1 MRYDH
6 KIMKYNELNF
16 EQGPIRPPSEA
27 GSLLLR
33 VTRNCPW
40 NRCAFCS
47 TYKGKKFS
55 RRPVEEIL
63 ADIDKMA
70 SIYKEIKQISW
81 RIGDGGEFTNRV
93 INSVFKDHNLP
104 DSFRSVAYWIASG
117 GETIFLQ
124 DANSLM
130 LSTDSLIEI
139 LNHIRRNFPQVIR
152 VTSYARASTLKQKTV
167 DEYIRLKE
175 CGMSR
180 LHVGMESGSD
190 RVLKLIDKGCKSEQ
204 MVEGGNRVV
213 EAGISLCLYVI
224 PGIGGVELSE
234 DHTRETA
241 RVINVVNP
249 SFVRLR
255 SLYVRPNT
263 TLASMVEQG
272 KFTTPDED
280 QVVMEI
286 RDIVERLVNV
296 TTTIVSDH
304 VLNLLEEVEGKLP
317 EEKEKIL
324 AVIDQYL
331 KLPDE
336 ERLMYQLGRRGGA
349 FRSVNDLYRPGVL
362 SRLEAAKREIEKDM
376 PGGIPDYI
384 QAIKKRFV

>member
-1 MRYDH
+1 
-6 KIMKYNELNF
+6 MKKSELDF

-55 RRPVEEIL
+55 RRPIEEIL
-63 ADIDKMA
+63 TDIDTMA
-70 SIYKEIKQISW
+70 TIYNEIKKISW
-81 RIGDGGEFTNRV
+81 TMGDAGQFTNRV
-93 INSVFKDHNLP
+93 ISSVFKDSMLP
-104 DSFRSVAYWIASG
+104 DAFRSVAYWIAAG

-130 LSTDSLIEI
+130 LSTASLIEI

-175 CGMSR
+175 CGLSR

-190 RVLKLIDKGCKSEQ
+190 RVLKLINKGCKSEQ
-204 MVEGGNRVV
+204 LIEGGKRVV
-213 EAGISLCLYVI
+213 DAGISLSLYVI
-224 PGIGGVELSE
+224 PGIGGLELSE
-234 DHTRETA
+234 EHTSETA
-241 RVINVVNP
+241 QAINAVNP
-249 SFVRLR
+249 TFVRFR
-255 SLYVRPNT
+255 SLYVRANT
-263 TLASMVEQG
+263 ALEQMKAQG
-272 KFTTPDED
+272 KFNPPDED
-280 QVVMEI
+280 HIVMEI
-286 RDIVERLVNV
+286 RDIVDGLHNI

-304 VLNLLEEVEGKLP
+304 VLNLLEEVEGTLP
-317 EEKEKIL
+317 EDKKKIL
-324 AVIDQYL
+324 EIIDQYL
-331 KLPDE
+331 NLPYE

-349 FRSVNDLYRPGVL
+349 FRSVNDLYEPGVL
-362 SRLEAAKREIEKDM
+362 GRLEIAKKEIEKDL
-376 PGGIPDYI
+376 PGGIPEYI